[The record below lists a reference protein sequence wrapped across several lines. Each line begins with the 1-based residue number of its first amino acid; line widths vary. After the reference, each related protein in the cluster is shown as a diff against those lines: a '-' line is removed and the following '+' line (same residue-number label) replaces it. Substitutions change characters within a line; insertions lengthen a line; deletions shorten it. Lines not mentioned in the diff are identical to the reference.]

1 MSPLRHVSLRHHP
14 MPSAAETN
22 DILAPDMPWVTYPS
36 NFQAGHSSV
45 PAGAVDP
52 YGHRQPPHEGP
63 ESSTPS
69 TLLTNT
75 VPAWAIEQ
83 YGQKDVTQ
91 PPHSGPGSPTP
102 SASPTNTHSE
112 RTGASSP
119 IVEYYEHR
127 GQPQIIFGGSGTSR
141 PSTSTEWRLRSV
153 SDRSSG
159 LSFPID
165 QNEHRVA
172 SPPVLTS
179 DTPPAYSV

>member
-14 MPSAAETN
+14 MLSAAETN
-22 DILAPDMPWVTYPS
+22 DILAPDTPWVTYPS
-36 NFQAGHSSV
+36 NVQAGHSSV
-45 PAGAVDP
+45 PIWAADQ
-52 YGHRQPPHEGP
+52 YEHRKPEGP
-63 ESSTPS
+63 GSSTPS
-69 TLLTNT
+69 TSPTNT
-75 VPAWAIEQ
+75 VPALAIE
-83 YGQKDVTQ
+83 YYEQKDVTQ
-91 PPHSGPGSPTP
+91 SPHSGPRSLTP

-112 RTGASSP
+112 RTWASGP
-119 IVEYYEHR
+119 IVEHR
-127 GQPQIIFGGSGTSR
+127 VQPQIIYGESGTSR

-159 LSFPID
+159 PSVPID